1 MRKKTLALER
11 RRIDNS
17 IMADDFA
24 EFVSHLTDNA
34 RTSLQHADAIARG
47 YGSAY
52 IGTEHLL
59 LGVLAQ
65 GSSVG
70 AKVLA
75 DAGVTLDRAELA
87 LNLTPRTLVVSTGA
101 KGLSETAKLTLK
113 MSWEIAQEFHQDY
126 LGTEH
131 ILYSILSQKNARA
144 TVLLRD
150 MSVDVPSLTSD
161 LEEFFDR
168 QHNAYQESLGEA
180 TEQQTKKRGR
190 SGALETYGTDLTAR
204 AKRGELDPVIGRD
217 AQEERMVTILSRRTK
232 NNPVLIGEPGVGK
245 TAIVEGLAQRIIRE
259 DVPDHLLDKRLVQ
272 LDLASMIAGTKYR
285 GEFEERLKK
294 VVAELKEQKNVII
307 FIDELHLLVGAG
319 AAEGAL
325 DAANMLK
332 PALARGELHMIG
344 ATTLDE
350 YRKHIEKDSALER
363 RFQAIV
369 VPEPNL
375 RDTIAIIKGLRS
387 YYEKHHGVSM
397 SDEVLEDA
405 VYMAD
410 RYVSERYMPD
420 KAIDVIDEASALVRV
435 KAGRKPSKLRD
446 FTKQL
451 KNLNEKMDEAV
462 AAEDYE
468 RAALYKTRIS
478 QITSKITET
487 KEAYEQKTPITITDD
502 DVAHAIATMTGIPVK
517 RVQKSEAKLLRHLEK
532 HLTKYVVGQ
541 KEAVEKV
548 SRAIRRSRSGVAS
561 SKRPIGSFVFMGPT
575 GVGKTELAKVLAREV
590 FGSEDNLI
598 KIDMSEF
605 GERHNTSR
613 LVGAP
618 AGYVGYEDGGQL
630 TDKIRRQPY
639 SVVLFDEIEKAHP
652 EVFQILLQLL
662 EDGVLTDAKGR
673 KVDFTNTII
682 ILTSNL
688 GADRMMKESSLGFH
702 VASKTD
708 EKKLEEV
715 HAENAEA
722 AKDALS
728 KMMRPEL
735 INRFDAIVTF
745 RALTRKEVGKIFDNL
760 IDELQQRLV
769 RKGLHLVIAPSAKKL
784 LIDKGYDEKFGARP
798 LRRAIQDE
806 LEHPLADGILAEE
819 YEKGSVL
826 TVRAEK
832 GTISVGITQEG

>member
-1 MRKKTLALER
+1 MP
-11 RRIDNS
+11 
-17 IMADDFA
+17 DDFA

-113 MSWEIAQEFHQDY
+113 MSWEIAQEFNQDF

-150 MSVDVPSLTSD
+150 MNVDITTLTSD
-161 LEEFFDR
+161 LEDFFDR
-168 QHNAYQESLGEA
+168 QNNDYQEA
-180 TEQQTKKRGR
+180 TAGTRAKKQGR
-190 SGALETYGTDLTAR
+190 MGPLETFGTDLTAKAR
-204 AKRGELDPVIGRD
+204 SGDLDPVIGRD
-217 AQEERMVTILSRRTK
+217 REQERMITILSRRTK

-245 TAIVEGLAQRIIRE
+245 TAIVEGLAQRIARE
-259 DVPDHLLDKRLVQ
+259 DVPEHLLDKRVVQ
-272 LDLASMIAGTKYR
+272 LDLAAMIAGTKYR

-294 VVAELKEQKNVII
+294 VVDELHNLKNVIV

-332 PALARGELHMIG
+332 PALARGELHLIG

-363 RFQAIV
+363 RFQTIV
-369 VPEPNL
+369 VPEPNTK
-375 RDTIAIIKGLRS
+375 DTIAIIKGLKS
-387 YYEKHHGVSM
+387 YYERHHGVTM
-397 SDEVLEDA
+397 SDEIVEDA

-410 RYVSERYMPD
+410 RYVSERFMPD
-420 KAIDVIDEASALVRV
+420 KAIDVIDEAAALVRV
-435 KAGRKPSKLRD
+435 KSGRRPSKLRD
-446 FTKQL
+446 FKKQL

-462 AAEDYE
+462 AGEDYE

-478 QITSKITET
+478 QINQKLNET
-487 KEAYEQKTPITITDD
+487 KIEFEQKTPIELKDD
-502 DVAHAIATMTGIPVK
+502 DIAHAIATMTGIPVK
-517 RVQKSEAKLLRHLEK
+517 RVQKSEARLLRTLEK
-532 HLTKYVVGQ
+532 HLSKYIIGQ
-541 KEAVEKV
+541 QEAVEKV

-561 SKRPIGSFVFMGPT
+561 SRRPIGSFVFMGPT

-590 FGSEDNLI
+590 FGSDDALI

-613 LVGAP
+613 LLGAP

-652 EVFQILLQLL
+652 DVYQLLLQLL
-662 EDGVLTDAKGR
+662 EDGKLTDAKGR
-673 KVDFTNTII
+673 TVDFSNSII

-688 GADRMMKESSLGFH
+688 GADKMMKESSLGFH
-702 VASKTD
+702 AVTKSD
-708 EKKLEEV
+708 DKKLDQLHE
-715 HAENAEA
+715 ENAEA
-722 AKDALS
+722 AKEALA

-745 RALTRKEVGKIFDNL
+745 RALTRKEIGKIFDNL
-760 IDELQQRLV
+760 INELQQRLV
-769 RKGLHLVIAPSAKKL
+769 RKGLHLSIRPSAKRY

-798 LRRAIQDE
+798 LRRVIQDE
-806 LEHPLADGILAEE
+806 LEHRLADGILSEE
-819 YEKGSVL
+819 YEKGDVL
-826 TVRAEK
+826 AVGTTKGGLTINVVQEQNVR
-832 GTISVGITQEG
+832 

>member
-1 MRKKTLALER
+1 M
-11 RRIDNS
+11 S
-17 IMADDFA
+17 DDFE

-87 LNLTPRTLVVSTGA
+87 LNLTPRTLVVSTGS

-113 MSWEIAQEFHQDY
+113 MSWDIAREFHQDY

-150 MSVDVPSLTSD
+150 MNVDVSTLTSE

-168 QHNAYQESLGEA
+168 QTSDYHQSVEEA
-180 TEQQTKKRGR
+180 SSRSTTKKRRG
-190 SGALETYGTDLTAR
+190 GVLETFGTDLTAKAR
-204 AKRGELDPVIGRD
+204 AGELDPVIGRD
-217 AQEERMVTILSRRTK
+217 PQQERLVTILSRRTK

-245 TAIVEGLAQRIIRE
+245 TAVVEGLAQRIARE
-259 DVPDHLLDKRLVQ
+259 DVPDHLLDRRVMQ
-272 LDLASMIAGTKYR
+272 LDLAAMIAGTKYR

-294 VVAELKEQKNVII
+294 VVDELRSQKNVIV
-307 FIDELHLLVGAG
+307 FIDELHLIAGAG

-363 RFQAIV
+363 RFQPI
-369 VPEPNL
+369 
-375 RDTIAIIKGLRS
+375 IIKEPSLKDTTAILKGLKS
-387 YYEKHHGVSM
+387 YYEKHHGVTI
-397 SDEVLEDA
+397 SDEVIEDA

-410 RYVSERYMPD
+410 RYVSERFMPD
-420 KAIDVIDEASALVRV
+420 KAIDVIDEAAALVRV
-435 KAGRKPSKLRD
+435 KNSRKPSRVRD
-446 FTKQL
+446 FSRQL
-451 KNLNEKMDEAV
+451 KNLNEKMEEAV
-462 AAEDYE
+462 TAEDYE

-478 QITSKITET
+478 QLTAKLAET
-487 KEAYEQKTPITITDD
+487 KEDMERKSPVVLSDD
-502 DVAHAIATMTGIPVK
+502 DIAHAVSTMTGIPVK
-517 RVQKSEAKLLRHLEK
+517 RLQKSELKLLRTLEK
-532 HLTKYVVGQ
+532 HLSKYIIGQ
-541 KEAVEKV
+541 EEAVEAVAK
-548 SRAIRRSRSGVAS
+548 AIRRSRSGVAS

-575 GVGKTELAKVLAREV
+575 GVGKTELARVLAREV
-590 FGSEDNLI
+590 FGSDEALI

-605 GERHNTSR
+605 GEKHNTSR

-618 AGYVGYEDGGQL
+618 AGYVGYDDGGKL

-639 SVVLFDEIEKAHP
+639 SVVLFDEIEKAHSD
-652 EVFQILLQLL
+652 VYHMLLQLL
-662 EDGVLTDAKGR
+662 EDGKLTDAKGR
-673 KVDFTNTII
+673 EVDFTNTII

-688 GADRMMKESSLGFH
+688 GADKMMKESALGFH
-702 VASKTD
+702 ATTRSD
-708 EKKLEEV
+708 NKKLDELHE
-715 HAENAEA
+715 ENAQA
-722 AKDALS
+722 ARDALS
-728 KMMRPEL
+728 KRMRPEL

-745 RALTRKEVGKIFDNL
+745 RALTPKEVSKIFDNL
-760 IDELQQRLV
+760 INELQERLAK
-769 RKGLHLVIAPSAKKL
+769 KGLHLVVKPTAKRH
-784 LIDKGYDEKFGARP
+784 LIKQGYDEKFGARP
-798 LRRAIQDE
+798 LRRAIQNE
-806 LEHPLADGILAEE
+806 LEHQLAEGILDES
-819 YEKGSVL
+819 YERGSVL
-826 TVRAEK
+826 TATARGGKLAITVTAE
-832 GTISVGITQEG
+832 QPA

>member
-1 MRKKTLALER
+1 
-11 RRIDNS
+11 
-17 IMADDFA
+17 MADEFA
-24 EFVSHLTDNA
+24 EFVSHLTENA
-34 RTSLQHADAIARG
+34 RISLQHADAIARG

-87 LNLTPRTLVVSTGA
+87 LNLTPRTLIVSTGA

-113 MSWEIAQEFHQDY
+113 MSWEIAQEFHQDS

-131 ILYSILSQKNARA
+131 ILYSILTQKNARA

-150 MSVDVPSLTSD
+150 MNVDVSELISD
-161 LEEFFDR
+161 LEDFFGR
-168 QHNAYQESLGEA
+168 QNNDAYMSEDAQS
-180 TEQQTKKRGR
+180 TQTKKQKTKG
-190 SGALETYGTDLTAR
+190 GALETFGTDLTAR
-204 AKRGELDPVIGRD
+204 AKAGNLDPVIGRD
-217 AQEERMVTILSRRTK
+217 SEEERMVTILSRRTK

-245 TAIVEGLAQRIIRE
+245 TAIVEGLAQRIARE
-259 DVPDHLLDKRLVQ
+259 DVPDHLLDKRVIQ
-272 LDLASMIAGTKYR
+272 LDLAAMIAGTKYR

-294 VVAELKEQKNVII
+294 VVDELRQQKNVII

-344 ATTLDE
+344 ATTFDE
-350 YRKHIEKDSALER
+350 YRKHIEKDAALDR
-363 RFQAIV
+363 RFQSIIV
-369 VPEPNL
+369 GEPNL
-375 RDTIAIIKGLRS
+375 KDTIAILKGLRS

-397 SDEVLEDA
+397 SDEILEDA

-410 RYVSERYMPD
+410 RYVSERFMPD
-420 KAIDVIDEASALVRV
+420 KAIDVIDEAAALVRV
-435 KAGRKPSKLRD
+435 KAGHKPSRVRD

-451 KNLNEKMDEAV
+451 KNLNEKMEDAV
-462 AAEDYE
+462 ASEDYE

-478 QITSKITET
+478 QITKQLDEAKIDLE
-487 KEAYEQKTPITITDD
+487 KKTPITLKDD
-502 DVAHAIATMTGIPVK
+502 DIAHAISTMTGIPVK
-517 RVQKSEAKLLRHLEK
+517 RVQKSEAKLLRSLEK
-532 HLTKYVVGQ
+532 HLGRYIIGQ

-548 SRAIRRSRSGVAS
+548 ARAIRRSRSGVAS
-561 SKRPIGSFVFMGPT
+561 NKRPIGSFVFMGPT
-575 GVGKTELAKVLAREV
+575 GVGKTELAKVVAREV
-590 FGSEDNLI
+590 FGSDDALI

-613 LVGAP
+613 LLGAP

-652 EVFQILLQLL
+652 EVFQLLLQLL
-662 EDGVLTDAKGR
+662 EEGKLTDAKGR
-673 KVDFTNTII
+673 SVDFTNAII

-702 VASKTD
+702 AVGKSD
-708 EKKLEEV
+708 EKKLDEAHE
-715 HAENAEA
+715 ENAAA

-735 INRFDAIVTF
+735 INRFDSIVTF
-745 RALTRKEVGKIFDNL
+745 RALTRKEVSKIFDNL
-760 IDELQQRLV
+760 IEELQDRLIH
-769 RKGLHLVIAPSAKKL
+769 KGIHLVVKPAAKKF
-784 LIDKGYDEKFGARP
+784 LIAKGYDEKFGARP

-806 LEHPLADGILAEE
+806 LEHVIADGILSGA

-826 TVRAEK
+826 EATAQKGAIIVTVKHEAA
-832 GTISVGITQEG
+832 

>member
-1 MRKKTLALER
+1 
-11 RRIDNS
+11 
-17 IMADDFA
+17 MADDFA

-52 IGTEHLL
+52 IGTEHIL

-70 AKVLA
+70 AKLLA
-75 DAGVTLDRAELA
+75 DVGVTLDRAELA
-87 LNLTPRTLVVSTGA
+87 LNLTPRTLIVSTGA

-113 MSWEIAQEFHQDY
+113 MSWEIAQEFHQDF

-150 MSVDVPSLTSD
+150 MNINISELKTE

-168 QHNAYQESLGEA
+168 QQNDFNDNIA
-180 TEQQTKKRGR
+180 TEQTKHKKENN
-190 SGALETYGTDLTAR
+190 GALGVFGIDLTAK
-204 AKRGELDPVIGRD
+204 AKRGELDPVIGRTS
-217 AQEERMVTILSRRTK
+217 QVERMVTILSRRTK

-245 TAIVEGLAQRIIRE
+245 TAIVEGLAQRIVAE
-259 DVPDHLLDKRLVQ
+259 DVPDHLLDKRIIQ
-272 LDLASMIAGTKYR
+272 LDLAAMIAGTKYR

-294 VVAELKEQKNVII
+294 VVNQVREQKNLIV

-332 PALARGELHMIG
+332 PALARGELRLIG

-350 YRKHIEKDSALER
+350 YRKHIEKDTALER
-363 RFQAIV
+363 RFQTIV
-369 VPEPNL
+369 VPEPNTK
-375 RDTIAIIKGLRS
+375 DTIAILKGLRS
-387 YYEKHHGVSM
+387 YYEKHHGVKM

-410 RYVSERYMPD
+410 RYVSERFMPD
-420 KAIDVIDEASALVRV
+420 KAIDVIDEAAALVRV
-435 KAGRKPSKLRD
+435 RTGRKPSKLRD
-446 FTKQL
+446 YTKQL
-451 KNLNEKMDEAV
+451 NNLNEKMDEAV

-478 QITSKITET
+478 QISAKLEET
-487 KEAYEQKTPITITDD
+487 KALFEKKTPITLSDD
-502 DVAHAIATMTGIPVK
+502 DVAHAVATMTGVPVK
-517 RVQKSEAKLLRHLEK
+517 RVQKSEAKLLRNLEAHLSK
-532 HLTKYVVGQ
+532 HVIGQ
-541 KEAVEKV
+541 KEAIEKV
-548 SRAIRRSRSGVAS
+548 ARAIRRSRSGVS
-561 SKRPIGSFVFMGPT
+561 STKRPIGSFVFMGPT

-590 FGSEDNLI
+590 FGSDDALI

-605 GERHNTSR
+605 GERHNTAR
-613 LVGAP
+613 LLGAP

-652 EVFQILLQLL
+652 EVFQLLLQLL
-662 EDGVLTDAKGR
+662 EDGKLTDAKGHQ
-673 KVDFTNTII
+673 VDFTHTII

-702 VASKTD
+702 AKNRAD
-708 EKKLEEV
+708 EKALEAAHE
-715 HAENAEA
+715 ENAEA
-722 AKDALS
+722 ALAALK

-745 RALTRKEVGKIFDNL
+745 HALTRREVGKIFDNF
-760 IDELQQRLV
+760 IGELQERLI
-769 RKGLHLVIAPSAKKL
+769 RKGIHLVITPSAKRL
-784 LIDKGYDEKFGARP
+784 VVNEGHDEKFGARP
-798 LRRAIQDE
+798 LRRAIQDMI
-806 LEHPLADGILAEE
+806 EHPIAEGILSGK
-819 YEKGSVL
+819 YDKGTVL
-826 TVRAEK
+826 TASTKK
-832 GTISVGITQEG
+832 GAVELTVTNET

>member
-1 MRKKTLALER
+1 
-11 RRIDNS
+11 
-17 IMADDFA
+17 MADDFA
-24 EFVSHLTDNA
+24 EFVSHLTQNA

-47 YGSAY
+47 YGSPY
-52 IGTEHLL
+52 IGTEHVL

-70 AKVLA
+70 AKLLA
-75 DAGVTLDRAELA
+75 DAGVTLDRAEMA

-113 MSWEIAQEFHQDY
+113 MSWQIAQEFHQEF

-131 ILYSILSQKNARA
+131 ILYSMLSQKNARA

-150 MSVDVPSLTSD
+150 MNVDLVELTSE

-168 QHNAYQESLGEA
+168 QHENFHDEETADSVKA
-180 TEQQTKKRGR
+180 APKKRN
-190 SGALETYGTDLTAR
+190 GALETFGTDLTAR
-204 AKRGELDPVIGRD
+204 AKAGKLDPVIGRD
-217 AQEERMVTILSRRTK
+217 EQEERMVTILSRRTK

-245 TAIVEGLAQRIIRE
+245 TAIVEGLAQRIARE
-259 DVPDHLLDKRLVQ
+259 DVPDHLLDKRVVQ
-272 LDLASMIAGTKYR
+272 LDLAAMIAGTKYR

-294 VVAELKEQKNVII
+294 VVSELKQQKNVII

-332 PALARGELHMIG
+332 PALARGELHLIG

-350 YRKHIEKDSALER
+350 YRKHIEKDSALDR
-363 RFQAIV
+363 RFQTIV
-369 VPEPNL
+369 VPEPSVK
-375 RDTIAIIKGLRS
+375 DSIAILKGLRG
-387 YYEKHHGVSM
+387 YYEKHHGVEM
-397 SDEVLEDA
+397 SDEVIEDA

-410 RYVSERYMPD
+410 RYISERFMPD

-435 KAGRKPSKLRD
+435 KQSNKPSKVRD
-446 FTKQL
+446 YTRQL
-451 KNLNEKMDEAV
+451 KNLTEKMDDAV

-468 RAALYKTRIS
+468 RAALYKTRMSQLSEKLDSTKAEAEKETPVTLKDADIATAIS
-478 QITSKITET
+478 
-487 KEAYEQKTPITITDD
+487 
-502 DVAHAIATMTGIPVK
+502 TMTGIPV
-517 RVQKSEAKLLRHLEK
+517 RRIQKSEAKLLRHLEK
-532 HLTKYVVGQ
+532 HLGKFIIGQ
-541 KEAVEKV
+541 HEAVEKV
-548 SRAIRRSRSGVAS
+548 ARAIRRSRSGVAS

-575 GVGKTELAKVLAREV
+575 GVGKTELAKVVAREV
-590 FGSEDNLI
+590 FGSDDALI

-613 LVGAP
+613 LLGAP
-618 AGYVGYEDGGQL
+618 AGYVGYDDGGQL

-652 EVFQILLQLL
+652 DVFQLLLQLL
-662 EDGVLTDAKGR
+662 EDGKLTDAKGR
-673 KVDFTNTII
+673 SVDFSNAII

-688 GADRMMKESSLGFH
+688 GADKMMKESSLGFH
-702 VASKTD
+702 AKTTSD
-708 EKKLEEV
+708 QKKLDAV
-715 HAENAEA
+715 HAENDLA
-722 AKDALS
+722 ANEALS
-728 KMMRPEL
+728 RMMRPEL

-745 RALTRKEVGKIFDNL
+745 RALTRREVGKIFDNL
-760 IDELQQRLV
+760 IDELQERLI
-769 RKGLHLVIAPSAKKL
+769 RKGIHLVVSPSAKRY
-784 LIDKGYDEKFGARP
+784 LIDKGYSEKYGARP

-806 LEHPLADGILAEE
+806 LEHSLADGILSGE

-826 TVRAEK
+826 TVGMQRGVMK
-832 GTISVGITQEG
+832 IDVGHEE